1 MKIIKLLILCLLF
14 SKLAFSGNMTMQ
26 YGGDWTKTTVVS
38 NEDFFSISGAFV
50 GTNIMKLESGEEIVT
65 NDVCTGIFTMGVG
78 GNGACKMKEANSEDF
93 WVLTWICDG
102 SITPT
107 KCKGEAINGTGRFKG
122 VSGKMTWIDKS
133 GFGVGKGTFN
143 LKQ

>member
-1 MKIIKLLILCLLF
+1 MKIIKLLTLCLLL
-14 SKLAFSGNMTMQ
+14 SKLAFAENMTMQ

-65 NDVCTGIFTMGVG
+65 NDICTGIFTMGVG
-78 GNGACKMKEANSEDF
+78 GNGACKMKEANSQDF

-122 VSGKMTWIDKS
+122 ISGKMTWIDKS

-143 LKQ
+143 LKK

>member
-1 MKIIKLLILCLLF
+1 MKIVKLLILCMF
-14 SKLAFSGNMTMQ
+14 FNKFVFAENMTMQ

-65 NDVCTGIFTMGVG
+65 NDICTGIFTMGVG

-122 VSGKMTWIDKS
+122 ISGKMTWIDKS

>member
-1 MKIIKLLILCLLF
+1 MKIIKLLTLCLLL
-14 SKLAFSGNMTMQ
+14 SKLAFAENMTMQ

-65 NDVCTGIFTMGVG
+65 NDICTGIFTMGVG

-143 LKQ
+143 LKK

>member
-65 NDVCTGIFTMGVG
+65 NDICTGIFTMGVG

-107 KCKGEAINGTGRFKG
+107 KCKGEAISGTGRFKG

-143 LKQ
+143 LKK

>member
-65 NDVCTGIFTMGVG
+65 NDICTGIFTMGVG